1 MVVGKVQEVGIEV
14 LVGAD
19 QAVVDFVDREV
30 VISEVRNLKA
40 IGIKDAEVLTA
51 ILEIEMEDRNVVQA
65 QIGQDIEVVN

>member
-1 MVVGKVQEVGIEV
+1 
-14 LVGAD
+14 
-19 QAVVDFVDREV
+19 
-30 VISEVRNLKA
+30 EVRNLKA

>member
-30 VISEVRNLKA
+30 VISEARNLKA
-40 IGIKDAEVLTA
+40 IGIKDAEALTA

-65 QIGQDIEVVN
+65 QIDQDIEVVN

>member
-19 QAVVDFVDREV
+19 QSVVDFVDREV

-40 IGIKDAEVLTA
+40 TGIKDAEVLTA

>member
-30 VISEVRNLKA
+30 VISEARNLKA
-40 IGIKDAEVLTA
+40 IGIKDAEALTA

>member
-1 MVVGKVQEVGIEV
+1 MAVGKVQEVGIEV